1 MEAIDGTRKLLMLR
15 PDGSETMLFPRVDNQ
30 GNPIG
35 TYRVDDAYQKRYE
48 GPGVMNTYKPAQ
60 IGAGREDTQLN
71 YYDQSDKRVL
81 GDEAVGHTSFLEQ
94 LKKGVRML
102 QPDTADAYK
111 GVIAPMLL
119 RGEITMEQ
127 LEAEVPAMRP
137 GTVARQMLDQAVTEL
152 AVQSERAAPQFAP
165 STLETEAVRG
175 EVIDPERAVTEGDAY
190 DAGLTMSR
198 SELEGVPTT
207 EREQRMNDRV
217 LAALGIQDSGA
228 IGLRPSEMAPAQAAY
243 VADVMRR
250 NREGGG
256 VTKGDLMGGPVRV
269 VQAAEGERIG
279 SAVNRE
285 TAGFARALRDYYQ
298 GQAQGLP
305 YAQDREDNPI
315 TYREVAANIGSQ
327 DPDVQEQAM
336 RDMTGIIRARQEMG
350 QNVDKRPEMGE
361 YLNAPAGQVQRAPS
375 LREKALQAAMRLGL
389 L

>member
-1 MEAIDGTRKLLMLR
+1 
-15 PDGSETMLFPRVDNQ
+15 
-30 GNPIG
+30 
-35 TYRVDDAYQKRYE
+35 
-48 GPGVMNTYKPAQ
+48 MNTYKPAQ
-60 IGAGREDTQLN
+60 IGAGRGDTQLN

-152 AVQSERAAPQFAP
+152 AVQSERVAPQFAP

-190 DAGLTMSR
+190 DAGLTASR

-228 IGLRPSEMAPAQAAY
+228 IGPRPSEMAPAQAAY

-250 NREGGG
+250 NREGGR
-256 VTKGDLMGGPVRV
+256 VTKGDLMGGPVRSFKQPKV
-269 VQAAEGERIG
+269 NALAQLLIVRPQALLVRCGITTKARPRACLMPRI
-279 SAVNRE
+279 AK
-285 TAGFARALRDYYQ
+285 
-298 GQAQGLP
+298 
-305 YAQDREDNPI
+305 
-315 TYREVAANIGSQ
+315 
-327 DPDVQEQAM
+327 
-336 RDMTGIIRARQEMG
+336 IIR
-350 QNVDKRPEMGE
+350 
-361 YLNAPAGQVQRAPS
+361 S
-375 LREKALQAAMRLGL
+375 LTERLQQTLVLKIPMFKSKQCVT
-389 L
+389 